1 MTRARTRGSENEKE
15 SDKPHSK
22 FGIFSIRIVS
32 FADDGSFS
40 FSFLHD
46 EASFFFL
53 CKHIKIIKKY

>member
-46 EASFFFL
+46 EASFFFFM
-53 CKHIKIIKKY
+53 